1 MSSFTISTTEKNKPL
16 LILNG
21 FNYTIDRS
29 TDKKTYWKCEFC
41 RTIKCK
47 GRIHTDLNN
56 TNILFENNEHNHP
69 ASAVT
74 NEVRLFQDKIR
85 SRAADTTES
94 TQRVIDQ
101 CLNDVSDQMVAR
113 LPNFKYIKRNIQ
125 RQRQKNDLPQ
135 IPHDRNFTM
144 TPTSLTV
151 TIRND
156 KFLQFDSGPGDDRLV
171 IFASSDGLTILG
183 ECEEILIDGTFKIT
197 PIIFTQLYTIHG
209 VYRNG
214 VFPLVFAL
222 LSNKQQQ
229 SYQRLIDELRRLCPS
244 WSPKSVMVDF
254 EKAAI
259 NAFERTFTTPTN
271 TISISACFFHLQKS
285 IQRKLQDLGLKTNY
299 ENDSKF
305 AYDVNKIAGLAFLKS
320 CDVNQGFDDLYSSLP
335 SIMEPLLDYFEDN
348 YIGRRKPNGRATPR
362 FPVELWNMFNRT
374 MNDSMRTNNQAE
386 AWHRRFN
393 SVIDCEHPSLWNF
406 LQSLQKEENYIH
418 CQIVKVNA
426 GQAILQTKKYLDYNK
441 RLKNLLTSPH
451 PTLIKQIECVAL
463 NL

>member
-1 MSSFTISTTEKNKPL
+1 M

-74 NEVRLFQDKIR
+74 NEVKLFQEKIR
-85 SRAADTTES
+85 SRAANTTES

-101 CLNDVSDQMVAR
+101 CLNSVSDQMVAR

-135 IPHDRNFTM
+135 IPHDKNFTM
-144 TPTSLTV
+144 IPTLLTV
-151 TIRND
+151 TNRND

-171 IFASSDGLTILG
+171 IFASNDGLTILSD
-183 ECEEILIDGTFKIT
+183 CEEILIDGTFKIT
-197 PIIFTQLYTIHG
+197 PIIFSQLYTIHG

-244 WSPKSVMVDF
+244 WS
-254 EKAAI
+254 
-259 NAFERTFTTPTN
+259 
-271 TISISACFFHLQKS
+271 
-285 IQRKLQDLGLKTNY
+285 
-299 ENDSKF
+299 
-305 AYDVNKIAGLAFLKS
+305 
-320 CDVNQGFDDLYSSLP
+320 
-335 SIMEPLLDYFEDN
+335 
-348 YIGRRKPNGRATPR
+348 RA
-362 FPVELWNMFNRT
+362 L
-374 MNDSMRTNNQAE
+374 
-386 AWHRRFN
+386 H
-393 SVIDCEHPSLWNF
+393 
-406 LQSLQKEENYIH
+406 
-418 CQIVKVNA
+418 
-426 GQAILQTKKYLDYNK
+426 
-441 RLKNLLTSPH
+441 
-451 PTLIKQIECVAL
+451 
-463 NL
+463 